1 MALEHLHER
10 ETAILK
16 RLAAGLSDQQI
27 ADDLFLSLH
36 TVKWY
41 NRQMYSKLGVK
52 SRTQAIACAKDC
64 GLLPAEAA
72 PRQEPGHQ
80 LPIQSTSFI
89 GRGRELADVKRLMR
103 QSRLLTLTGTGGTG
117 KTRLALRAAELDAAS
132 FADGVCFV
140 DLAPLADHTL
150 VATAIAG
157 ALGVIEHGPESLLDM
172 LRRALAQRELLLVI
186 DNFEHV
192 IQVAPLV
199 SALLAAAPRL
209 KALVTSRESLR
220 LAGEQ
225 EYPVP
230 PLSLP
235 AADAGSAQ
243 DLVNSEAG
251 ALFIRRAQLAR
262 PHFAVSDDNALAIAR
277 ICIQLDGLPLA
288 IELAAARC
296 KLLTP
301 QALLARLEG
310 KTDDSPFQAL
320 AGGTRDAPPRQRTLR
335 DTMAWSYNLLD
346 ADEKTLF
353 ARLAVFQGGRSLE
366 AIAAVCGAGLAID
379 VFDGLASLVDK
390 NLVQQMEAP
399 SGEPRFTLLEMIHA
413 YARER
418 LEASGEAA
426 ILRRRHAAY
435 FVALAEQAEPELRLA
450 RYDHWCQV
458 FEVELDNIRMA
469 LEWGLSAPAG
479 GEEHGVEAGLRL
491 AGALGLF
498 WYGKGYHVEG
508 IRWTKRLL
516 ARIDEAPPACH
527 AKFLLSAAHMAMLND
542 LPTAQGLF
550 RRALDAA
557 RRQGDQLQA
566 AWALVLL
573 GYTMM
578 RDPAAA
584 RPIVE
589 EALESFRALGHLPG
603 IAQTLNISGEIAR
616 FSGDDGRA
624 WQDYEE
630 CLAVCRQTGET
641 RRICYIWC
649 NQAYLAQHAGDYPQA
664 LRLARQGLLLAL
676 DRHDRPDIITA
687 VIAIAGSI
695 GGVSADAATT
705 LRAARLLGAAEA
717 AHERMGTFIIPSDT
731 AEYARIVAGVRQQ
744 LADGA
749 FQQAWAEGRAMTLD
763 QAIAYALEE
772 GGEAVGGDIIGPA
785 TAEPTDH
792 RAAGRPPPRRER

>member
-1 MALEHLHER
+1 MSFEHLHER

-41 NRQMYSKLGVK
+41 NRQMYTKLGVK
-52 SRTQAIACAKDC
+52 SRTQAIACAKDR
-64 GLLPAEAA
+64 GLLPAEAAPA

-80 LPIQSTSFI
+80 LPAQSTPFI
-89 GRGRELADVKRLMR
+89 GRSRELADVTRLLS

-157 ALGVIEHGPESLLDM
+157 ALGVIDHGPESLLDT
-172 LRRALAQRELLLVI
+172 LKRALAQRELLLVI

-192 IQVAPLV
+192 IPAAPLV

-209 KALVTSRESLR
+209 TALVTSRESLR

-230 PLSLP
+230 PLTLP
-235 AADAGSAQ
+235 AAASSAQ
-243 DLVNSEAG
+243 DLTASEAG
-251 ALFIRRAQLAR
+251 ALFVRRAQLAW
-262 PHFAVSDDNALAIAR
+262 PHFAVSNDNAAAIAR

-310 KTDDSPFQAL
+310 KSDDSPFQAL

-366 AIAAVCGAGLAID
+366 AIAAICGAGLAID

-390 NLVQQMEAP
+390 NLVQQKEALA
-399 SGEPRFTLLEMIHA
+399 GEPRFGLLEMIHA

-418 LEASGEAA
+418 LEASDEAA
-426 ILRRRHAAY
+426 IMRRRHAAY

-458 FEVELDNIRMA
+458 FEVELDNLRTA
-469 LEWGLSAPAG
+469 LEWSLSAPAG
-479 GEEHGVEAGLRL
+479 GEEHAVEAGLRL

-508 IRWTKRLL
+508 IRWTERLL
-516 ARIDEAPPACH
+516 ARMDEAPPTYR
-527 AKFLLSAAHMAMLND
+527 AKFLQSAAHMAMLND
-542 LPTAQGLF
+542 LVAAQGLF
-550 RRALDAA
+550 RRALDTA
-557 RRQGDQLQA
+557 RQQGDQLQA

-573 GYTMM
+573 GYTLLH
-578 RDPAAA
+578 DSAAA
-584 RPIVE
+584 LPLVE
-589 EALESFRALGHLPG
+589 AALESFRALGHLPG
-603 IAQTLNISGEIAR
+603 VAQALNISGEIAR
-616 FSGDDGRA
+616 FSGDDGHA
-624 WQDYEE
+624 WQAYEE
-630 CLAVCRQTGET
+630 CLAVCWQTGET
-641 RRICYIWC
+641 RRICYMWC
-649 NQAYLAQHAGDYPQA
+649 NLAYLAQHAGDYPQA
-664 LRLARQGLLLAL
+664 LGLARQGLLLAL
-676 DRHDRPDIITA
+676 DRHDRPDIVTA
-687 VIAIAGSI
+687 VIAIAGSV
-695 GGVSADAATT
+695 GGADAAASQ
-705 LRAARLLGAAEA
+705 RAARLLGAAEA

-731 AEYARIVAGVRQQ
+731 PEYARIVAEVRQRI
-744 LADGA
+744 DGA
-749 FQQAWAEGRAMTLD
+749 AFGQAWAEGRSMTLD
-763 QAIAYALEE
+763 QAIADALEE
-772 GGEAVGGDIIGPA
+772 GAGE
-785 TAEPTDH
+785 TAAP
-792 RAAGRPPPRRER
+792 